1 MTTQSNDQQ
10 PSTGSRFLIWG
21 EQLEKYRALED
32 IHYTN
37 SIEEPFDI
45 IALLPGANIEL
56 LMARLFEQG
65 DLLCPIADFTGSP
78 CQRADFVGN
87 SITFAEFQRASD
99 ELEGISRSIA
109 TLPDFSTSGDKASLY
124 TLAMAYTRQQRLL
137 AQWAPDS
144 PQMVA
149 YSLLAGIPDAP
160 AQLEDLANNGLLIRA
175 TFDKL
180 HSCNHCNS
188 SRLNVR
194 EECSACRS
202 SNLSEQS
209 IVHHYSC
216 AYQGPEQEFLRNNQL
231 NCPKCKKELR
241 HYAVDYDK
249 PGSVFLCGDCNHSSS
264 EPLVGFVCTDC
275 GNHTDGDAI
284 GSRSWYHYDLSPD
297 GIIALQTGIL
307 PHRGLQSAV
316 ATTVGSVS
324 RRDFINHM
332 HIFERVARRY
342 ERPLGI
348 ISVSLLNT
356 ETLQQETSSRQRSK
370 TFALIGEIICQ
381 LLRTSDLVTATPD
394 AVFML
399 LPETPQQGIDIAI
412 NRLSTTI
419 QEKVS
424 LGEVNAEVSIDQ
436 HNLDDIEKLVERIA

>member
-1 MTTQSNDQQ
+1 VTNLSNDQ
-10 PSTGSRFLIWG
+10 PSSSGTRFLVWG
-21 EQLEKYRALED
+21 EQPEKYRALEEVN
-32 IHYTN
+32 YTRDL
-37 SIEEPFDI
+37 EEPFDI
-45 IALLPGANIEL
+45 VALLPGANVDL
-56 LMARLFEQG
+56 LMAQLFEQG
-65 DLLCPIADFTGSP
+65 DLLCPIADFNKQP

-99 ELEGISRSIA
+99 ELETISRNVA
-109 TLPDFSTSGDKASLY
+109 ALPDFSTSGDKASLY
-124 TLAMAYTRQQRLL
+124 TLAMAYSRQENLQ
-137 AQWAPDS
+137 AQWAPTS
-144 PQMVA
+144 PQMVGYA
-149 YSLLAGIPDAP
+149 LLAGIPDYP
-160 AQLEDLANNGLLIRA
+160 AQLEDLANNGLLIRS

-202 SNLSEQS
+202 SNLNEQN

-284 GSRSWYHYDLSPD
+284 GSRSWYHYELSPD

-307 PHRGLQSAV
+307 PYRGLQSAV
-316 ATTVGSVS
+316 STTIGSVS
-324 RRDFINHM
+324 RRDFINHLQA
-332 HIFERVARRY
+332 FERVASRY

-348 ISVSLLNT
+348 ISVRLLNT
-356 ETLQQETSSRQRSK
+356 QSLQQEASSRQLSK

-381 LLRTSDLVTATPD
+381 VLRTSDLVTATPD

-412 NRLSTTI
+412 DRLSSAI
-419 QEKVS
+419 KEKVS
-424 LGEVNAEVSIDQ
+424 LGEVNVEVSIEQ
-436 HNLDDIEKLVERIA
+436 HLLEDIEKLVESIA